1 MRLRTATGRYD
12 VPICVKTA
20 STVIMKNDGE
30 LAATI
35 EQSVAVELKPV
46 TVDTEDVTANAA
58 PAAEMS
64 GDDSEATLPV

>member
-20 STVIMKNDGE
+20 STVIMKNEGE
-30 LAATI
+30 L
-35 EQSVAVELKPV
+35 SVAVELKPV
-46 TVDTEDVTANAA
+46 TVDTEDVTANAT

-64 GDDSEATLPV
+64 GDDSDDTLPV